1 MGSNFFKN
9 SSKRWRVR
17 KSRGTR
23 HQRRIIFAVSLISP
37 QEMESSSQDSQTT
50 TKWTCPA
57 CHSDYSSNSN
67 KRRHL
72 QHCSFLKERMEEG
85 MPADEIERLIEG
97 FFDELTTK
105 TERCTCEAGY
115 TFCHNIISDI
125 NWDAELFVVTVHT
138 SQGPR
143 KFARYFSYYFF
154 SLCSRVGDGN
164 GVCHLL
170 QIEIPEG

>member
-1 MGSNFFKN
+1 
-9 SSKRWRVR
+9 
-17 KSRGTR
+17 
-23 HQRRIIFAVSLISP
+23 
-37 QEMESSSQDSQTT
+37 MESSSQDSQTT

-97 FFDELTTK
+97 FLDEITTK

-125 NWDAELFVVTVHT
+125 NWDAELFVVTGTYQPRAKEVCSVFFLLFLFPLLSSWRWQWRLPAT
-138 SQGPR
+138 SNRNPR
-143 KFARYFSYYFF
+143 RLIFIPMTFYY
-154 SLCSRVGDGN
+154 LG
-164 GVCHLL
+164 
-170 QIEIPEG
+170 I